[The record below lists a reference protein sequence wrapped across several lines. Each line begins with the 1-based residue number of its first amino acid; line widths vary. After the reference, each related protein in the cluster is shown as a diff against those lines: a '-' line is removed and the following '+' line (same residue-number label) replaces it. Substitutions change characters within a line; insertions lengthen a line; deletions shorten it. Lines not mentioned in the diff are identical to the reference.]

1 MRVRRGEEDRGP
13 AVGERRPSQMHLL
26 LFLLVL
32 SPATA
37 LNALYKGY
45 SGTRLR
51 NDSLVLVYHYE
62 QTFAVV
68 EIGKNRELFNCELIE
83 AYESSLQKELLKNL
97 TAIGKTYKIRFAS
110 MLDLMNRCDELPP
123 IRPITTPTTTT
134 QHPITDATG
143 SILNGVLP
151 DLKKK
156 MHLIRESF
164 TNHFLEPVPL
174 MPFYL
179 YYVVLG
185 TRWCGNGDI
194 ASSYYDLGTERS
206 DRCCRKH
213 DLCPIKVRN
222 TSPKYGITNKGYSVW
237 IPL

>member
-68 EIGKNRELFNCELIE
+68 EIGKNREIFNCELIE

-134 QHPITDATG
+134 QHPQ
-143 SILNGVLP
+143 
-151 DLKKK
+151 
-156 MHLIRESF
+156 MQ
-164 TNHFLEPVPL
+164 LEAYL
-174 MPFYL
+174 MEFYQ
-179 YYVVLG
+179 
-185 TRWCGNGDI
+185 I
-194 ASSYYDLGTERS
+194 
-206 DRCCRKH
+206 
-213 DLCPIKVRN
+213 
-222 TSPKYGITNKGYSVW
+222 
-237 IPL
+237 